1 MLSIFENVAKVIGS
15 LAAFMMAVERP
26 DEGEEKKQEV
36 IESMQKFIN
45 EFEGDLPGW
54 LIDIISNEKI
64 LSILIDLLHKGLK
77 QAGFLE

>member
-1 MLSIFENVAKVIGS
+1 MLSIFENIAKVVGS
-15 LAAFMMAVERP
+15 LAAFMMAAERP
-26 DEGEEKKQEV
+26 GEGKEKKQEV